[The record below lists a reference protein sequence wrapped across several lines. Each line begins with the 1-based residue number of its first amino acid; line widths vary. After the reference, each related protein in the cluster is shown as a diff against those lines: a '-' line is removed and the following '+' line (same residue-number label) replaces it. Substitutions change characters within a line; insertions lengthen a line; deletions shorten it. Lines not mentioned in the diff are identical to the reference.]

1 MFSLSDGGSQQTY
14 YRILYTC
21 WFLYKHETEKK
32 VDQRYGDAFIEKI
45 TVRILSLKNKNYI
58 NQLSEKDYS

>member
-32 VDQRYGDAFIEKI
+32 SGLEIWRCIYRENHGPHFKFKE
-45 TVRILSLKNKNYI
+45 
-58 NQLSEKDYS
+58 

>member
-32 VDQRYGDAFIEKI
+32 WIRDMAMH
-45 TVRILSLKNKNYI
+45 L
-58 NQLSEKDYS
+58 

>member
-1 MFSLSDGGSQQTY
+1 MCSVSDGGSQQTY

-32 VDQRYGDAFIEKI
+32 GGLEILEWIRVL
-45 TVRILSLKNKNYI
+45 ILSLKNKNYI
-58 NQLSEKDYS
+58 SQPSEKDYS